1 MKGRGPEYHAK
12 EQSRGRNRSAKM
24 EEVVSPSIDF
34 EMIWCLL
41 RRESP
46 LPLPVPYFIPLF
58 TKYRNATQHN
68 TAHNPVPP
76 NRLRNPHV

>member
-1 MKGRGPEYHAK
+1 MLKKKKKKHVWSLAWMKGRGPEYHAK

-58 TKYRNATQHN
+58 T
-68 TAHNPVPP
+68 
-76 NRLRNPHV
+76 